1 MKNITIGI
9 THSETTLVTEAM
21 SAKEVG
27 SGEVA
32 VYATPMMIALM
43 ENTASTLLK
52 PLLDDGE
59 TSVGTMISTTH
70 EAATPCGMTV
80 SAKAEITKVEGRKI
94 TFEIIA
100 SDETGTIG
108 TAIHERVVVQKE
120 KFESKALAK
129 RNSSL

>member
-94 TFEIIA
+94 TFEII
-100 SDETGTIG
+100 
-108 TAIHERVVVQKE
+108 VQIM
-120 KFESKALAK
+120 
-129 RNSSL
+129 